1 MFLLIFSLPHENV
14 NSKRVGICF
23 FGFGVVL
30 GLELRASY
38 YYLSHCAS
46 PGFFFF
52 FFIIIIVVL
61 GVHCDIY
68 KSS

>member
-52 FFIIIIVVL
+52 FFML
-61 GVHCDIY
+61 GV
-68 KSS
+68 SFF